1 MKKEIERKFLITSNS
16 FKQNISS
23 KYNIVQGY
31 LSTDPSRSV
40 RLRISN
46 SKGYLT
52 IKGRASKNGLSRLE
66 WEKELPIKEA
76 NELIALCLPNKI
88 VKTRYKV
95 NYKGRIFYIDIF
107 EGMNE
112 GLNIAEIELNSEQ
125 DTFEKPKWLGKEI
138 TGIKKY
144 YNSQLCQNPFTKW

>member
-1 MKKEIERKFLITSNS
+1 MKREIERKFLITSNS

-46 SKGYLT
+46 NMGYLT
-52 IKGRASKNGLSRLE
+52 IKGGASKNGLSRLE
-66 WEKELPIKEA
+66 WEKKLPIKEA
-76 NELIALCLPNKI
+76 NELMTLCLANKI

-95 NYKGRIFYIDIF
+95 NYKGRLFEIDIF
-107 EGMNE
+107 KGINE
-112 GLNIAEIELNSEQ
+112 GLNIAEIELNSEE